1 MSKTESTRYPRKSHT
16 TGQSSLM
23 PSWILKWKTK
33 SFWNKCGSIGITVL
47 LLGTLVYST
56 IRIGSIEQVEGEA
69 KWITT
74 NGQSYLQVSA
84 SDPYDAGYVIGQ
96 QLASQILTL
105 KIILMALA
113 TQSDTSYTIIK
124 EMANAYLP
132 YIPEPYLDEMRGMAK
147 GATNKLGIVLTFQ
160 DILVQNTWMDSFYG
174 HILPSQIVQGPVGC
188 TAIAVKNNDSS
199 IVIGQNF
206 DFTQIFDRTLS
217 YVHQILP
224 TGHEIFGLR
233 LGGSL
238 NLPMGRTSN
247 NLTVL
252 TTLVQTNLE
261 LNFSTPVTIRSRMA
275 MESARN
281 VDEFWELYRCEDV
294 TPFSSIGHTLLIA
307 NSTSLMG
314 VSIVGSNT
322 HISFSD
328 QIVYTNTFQQE
339 NWQTWLVNQ
348 TYSKD
353 RQLEAIQQVNAA
365 TLDGYLSEEDLLD
378 ILYSSPIIFRQSS
391 ELMASITLAFMTPH
405 YFGLGVQSKEAS
417 LWGQTPI

>member
-1 MSKTESTRYPRKSHT
+1 M
-16 TGQSSLM
+16 
-23 PSWILKWKTK
+23 
-33 SFWNKCGSIGITVL
+33 L
-47 LLGTLVYST
+47 LLGTLVYSA
-56 IRIGSIEQVEGEA
+56 IRIGTIEQVEGEA
-69 KWITT
+69 TWITT

-84 SDPYDAGYVIGQ
+84 SDPYDAGYLTGQ
-96 QLASQILTL
+96 QLATQILSL

-113 TQSDTSYTIIK
+113 SQSDTSYKVIK
-124 EMANAYLP
+124 DMANEYLP
-132 YIPEPYLDEMRGMAK
+132 YIPEPYLNEMRGMAK
-147 GATNKLGIVLTFQ
+147 GATNKLGIALTFQ
-160 DILVQNTWMDSFYG
+160 DILVQNTWLDSFYG
-174 HILPSQIVQGPVGC
+174 HVLPSQIVQGPVGC

-261 LNFSTPVTIRSRMA
+261 LNFSTPVTVRSRIA
-275 MESARN
+275 LESATT
-281 VDEFWELYRCEDV
+281 VEEFWDLYRCDDI

-307 NSTSLMG
+307 NSTSLLG
-314 VSIVGSNT
+314 VSMVGS
-322 HISFSD
+322 HIALSFSD

-339 NWQTWLVNQ
+339 DWQTWLVNQ

-353 RQLEAIQQVNAA
+353 RQLEATQQVSAA
-365 TLDGYLSEEDLLD
+365 TLDDYMSEGDLLD
-378 ILYSSPIIFRQSS
+378 ILYSSPIVFRQSS
-391 ELMASITLAFMTPH
+391 ELMASTTLAFMTPH
-405 YFGLGVQSKEAS
+405 YFGLGVQSKDV
-417 LWGQTPI
+417 LIWGQNPI